1 VFLEIN
7 VNHLY
12 EFMGWC
18 LPHEA
23 LKLQDVQANL
33 QVSPC
38 LLGRWPA
45 VSGATLALSGLKIF
59 AQ

>member
-1 VFLEIN
+1 
-7 VNHLY
+7 
-12 EFMGWC
+12 MGWC

-23 LKLQDVQANL
+23 LKLHDIQVNL

>member
-1 VFLEIN
+1 MFLKIN

-23 LKLQDVQANL
+23 LKLHDVQTNL
-33 QVSPC
+33 EVSPC
-38 LLGRWPA
+38 LLGRWSA
-45 VSGATLALSGLKIF
+45 GSGMSLALSGLKVL